1 MFQMLTGRECSS
13 VDLSQAASDKRPCS
27 EKHTIDEVNLNA
39 PLPFVEGVGPSCQW
53 LPAGPWK
60 TVIDFFKEQYPHVH
74 ATTWTARMAKGQV
87 VDETGRRV
95 DAKTAFRVGACIFYY
110 RELENEKII
119 PFREQVLYQD
129 EHILV
134 ADKPHFLPVIPAG
147 KFLHETL
154 LVRLR
159 KQRATEDLAPIHRLD
174 RETAGVIL
182 FSLNRKTRGHYT
194 SLFRNHKVRKVYEAL
209 ALRLEESNFPMTRR
223 SRVVQGEP
231 FFRMKEVPG
240 EANSETHIRVI
251 NNHGSLSLYQL
262 RPITGRKHQLRVHL
276 AALGIPVINDKLY
289 PVLTAS
295 DDDDFSR
302 PLKLL
307 AKSISFRDPLSG
319 REHYFESGTR
329 L

>member
-1 MFQMLTGRECSS
+1 MGYLKLTMN
-13 VDLSQAASDKRPCS
+13 V
-27 EKHTIDEVNLNA
+27 
-39 PLPFVEGVGPSCQW
+39 PLPFVDGVGPSCQW

-60 TVIDFFKEQYPHVH
+60 TVIDFFKEQYPHVPV
-74 ATTWTARMAKGQV
+74 TTWKARMAKGQV
-87 VDETGRRV
+87 MDETGSRV
-95 DAKTAFRVGACIFYY
+95 DAETAFRVGACIFYY
-110 RELENEKII
+110 RELENEKTI

-134 ADKPHFLPVIPAG
+134 ADKPHFLPVIPSG

-159 KQRATEDLAPIHRLD
+159 KQRALEALVPIHRLD
-174 RETAGVIL
+174 RETAGVVL

-194 SLFRNHKVRKVYEAL
+194 SLFRNRKVRKLYEAL
-209 ALRLEESNFPMTRR
+209 APTLEGSNFPITRR

-240 EANSETHIRVI
+240 EANSETHINI
-251 NNHGSLSLYQL
+251 ISNLGSLSLYQL
-262 RPITGRKHQLRVHL
+262 LTRTGRKHQLRLHL

-289 PVLTAS
+289 PAVIQSETH
-295 DDDDFSR
+295 DFSR

-319 REHYFESGTR
+319 REHYFESGAR